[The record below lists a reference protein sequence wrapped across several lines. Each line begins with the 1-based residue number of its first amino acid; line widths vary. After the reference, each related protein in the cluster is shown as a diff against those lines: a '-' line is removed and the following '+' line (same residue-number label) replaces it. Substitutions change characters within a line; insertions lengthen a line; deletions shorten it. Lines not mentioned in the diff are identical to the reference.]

1 MPEMQRAVSARVHLS
16 VVVPVYGCRDC
27 LETLVQE
34 LAQHVTEVT
43 ESYEVILVDD
53 RSKDGSW
60 AAIKELTR
68 RDPRVRGFRLSRN
81 FGQHAA
87 ITAGLSEARGD
98 WAVVMDCDLQ
108 DPPRLIPTLYAKAE
122 EGFDV
127 VLARRRARKTPWRAI
142 LSKTYSGLMK
152 LFFGLEMSGDF
163 ANLSLISRK
172 VVNAFLG
179 LGDLDRHYILIV
191 RWLGFDQ
198 ATIEFEQPDRHAG
211 RSSYSLRSLIRLGLD
226 GMFFQTTALLHWIV
240 YLGFGVAFSGL
251 ILAVV
256 FVYIYLTVRPFPFQ
270 GWTSLSVLIL
280 LMGGFIIIS
289 TGVTGLYIGKIFQQ
303 VKGRPLYVFDEVV
316 SQAAAEIETPKVTRS
331 Q

>member
-1 MPEMQRAVSARVHLS
+1 MVF
-16 VVVPVYGCRDC
+16 
-27 LETLVQE
+27 
-34 LAQHVTEVT
+34 
-43 ESYEVILVDD
+43 VDD
-53 RSKDGSW
+53 GSADRTFAMLADE
-60 AAIKELTR
+60 AA
-68 RDPRVRGFRLSRN
+68 RDPRIVAIALSRN
-81 FGQHAA
+81 FGHQLA
-87 ITAGLSEARGD
+87 ITAALDHVAGD
-98 WAVVMDCDLQ
+98 LVVVMDGDLQ

-127 VLARRRARKTPWRAI
+127 VLARRRGRKTPWRAF
-142 LSKTYSGLMK
+142 LSQTYSGLMK

-240 YLGFGVAFSGL
+240 YLGFGVAFVGL
-251 ILAVV
+251 VLALV
-256 FVYIYLTVRPFPFQ
+256 FMYIYFTVRPFPFQ

-280 LMGGFIIIS
+280 VMGGFIIIS

-303 VKGRPLYVFDEVV
+303 VKGRPLFVFDEVV

-331 Q
+331 H